1 MNDIVTDASR
11 QFDQGYADDQQVA
24 MITGGA
30 AGIGEAIARR
40 LSADGFMIVIADLD
54 GGRAEAL
61 ATDISGRGGRALSK
75 QLDVSVPESVA
86 AIFDWLADDLGRCD
100 VLVNNAG
107 VASATPLAE
116 LPLERWES
124 TIAVNVTGALLMT
137 QRAVPLMKQRGRGHI
152 VNISSISG
160 VRASAGRIA
169 YGTSKAAI
177 IGLTRQLAIELAADN
192 ITVNSVAPGPVDTA
206 TARAVHTEA
215 TRRSYLRLIPMKRYG
230 RPEEIAA
237 AVSFLCSADASYIT
251 GHTIPVDGGFLA
263 AGVLEIGR
271 DQRRR
276 RPHPISRTSTVR
288 PWVVEPLLRSP
299 VNRGSVVGSSHGTKG
314 WVCKIV
320 GDTSGMRRR
329 SSTSLL

>member
-1 MNDIVTDASR
+1 MNDITTDASR
-11 QFDQGYADDQQVA
+11 PFDQSFSDDQRIAV
-24 MITGGA
+24 ITGGA
-30 AGIGEAIARR
+30 AGIGAAIARR

-54 GGRAEAL
+54 GGRAEAF
-61 ATDISGRGGRALSK
+61 ATDISSRGGHAMGR
-75 QLDVSVPESVA
+75 QLDVSVPESVTA
-86 AIFDWLADDLGRCD
+86 MFDWLADDLGACD

-107 VASATPLAE
+107 VASTTPLAE

-124 TIAVNVTGALLMT
+124 TIAVNVTSALLMT
-137 QRAVPLMKQRGRGHI
+137 QRAVPLMKLRGRGRV

-215 TRRSYLRLIPMKRYG
+215 TRQSYLRQIPMKRYG

-263 AGVLEIGR
+263 AGVLEI
-271 DQRRR
+271 
-276 RPHPISRTSTVR
+276 
-288 PWVVEPLLRSP
+288 
-299 VNRGSVVGSSHGTKG
+299 
-314 WVCKIV
+314 
-320 GDTSGMRRR
+320 
-329 SSTSLL
+329 

>member
-1 MNDIVTDASR
+1 MNDIATDASR
-11 QFDQGYADDQQVA
+11 QFDQSLSDDQRIAV
-24 MITGGA
+24 ITGGA

-54 GGRAEAL
+54 RGRAEAF
-61 ATDISGRGGRALSK
+61 ATHITSSGGHAMGK

-86 AIFDWLADDLGRCD
+86 AMFDWLADDLGACD

-107 VASATPLAE
+107 VASTTPLAE

-124 TIAVNVTGALLMT
+124 TIAVNVTGALLAT
-137 QRAVPLMKQRGRGHI
+137 QRAVPLMKHRGRGRV

-215 TRRSYLRLIPMKRYG
+215 TRQSYLRQIPMKRYG

-263 AGVLEIGR
+263 AGVLEI
-271 DQRRR
+271 
-276 RPHPISRTSTVR
+276 
-288 PWVVEPLLRSP
+288 
-299 VNRGSVVGSSHGTKG
+299 
-314 WVCKIV
+314 
-320 GDTSGMRRR
+320 
-329 SSTSLL
+329 

>member
-1 MNDIVTDASR
+1 MNDIATDASR
-11 QFDQGYADDQQVA
+11 QFDQGLSDDQQIAV
-24 MITGGA
+24 ITGGA

-61 ATDISGRGGRALSK
+61 AADISGRGGHAIGK
-75 QLDVSVPESVA
+75 QLDVSVPEFVA
-86 AIFDWLADDLGRCD
+86 ALFDWLAADLGACD

-107 VASATPLAE
+107 VASTTALAD

-137 QRAVPLMKQRGRGHI
+137 QRAVPLMKLRGRGRV

-251 GHTIPVDGGFLA
+251 GHTVPVDGGFLA
-263 AGVLEIGR
+263 AGVLEI
-271 DQRRR
+271 
-276 RPHPISRTSTVR
+276 
-288 PWVVEPLLRSP
+288 
-299 VNRGSVVGSSHGTKG
+299 
-314 WVCKIV
+314 
-320 GDTSGMRRR
+320 
-329 SSTSLL
+329 

>member
-1 MNDIVTDASR
+1 MNDIATDASR
-11 QFDQGYADDQQVA
+11 QFDQSLSDDQRIAV
-24 MITGGA
+24 ITGGA

-61 ATDISGRGGRALSK
+61 ATDISGRGGHAIGK

-86 AIFDWLADDLGRCD
+86 ALFDWLADDLGACD

-107 VASATPLAE
+107 VASTTPLAD

-137 QRAVPLMKQRGRGHI
+137 QRAVPLMKLRGRGRV

-215 TRRSYLRLIPMKRYG
+215 TRHSYLRLIPMKRYG

-251 GHTIPVDGGFLA
+251 GHTVPVDGGFLA
-263 AGVLEIGR
+263 AGVLE
-271 DQRRR
+271 
-276 RPHPISRTSTVR
+276 V
-288 PWVVEPLLRSP
+288 
-299 VNRGSVVGSSHGTKG
+299 
-314 WVCKIV
+314 
-320 GDTSGMRRR
+320 
-329 SSTSLL
+329 